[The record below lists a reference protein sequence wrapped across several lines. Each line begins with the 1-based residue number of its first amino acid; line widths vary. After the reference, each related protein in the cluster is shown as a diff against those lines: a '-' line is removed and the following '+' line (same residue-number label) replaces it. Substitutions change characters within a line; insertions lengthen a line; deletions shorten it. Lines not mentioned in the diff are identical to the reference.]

1 MSHIMELLFDKIGEN
16 YFGFR
21 ANGPFAT
28 EIFLENPYVPR
39 KSPRIDHS
47 DTNTEKVLGPDSCP
61 RDLTDGRLG
70 RISSLL
76 LRVIA
81 RRQPTPLD
89 EPIIGPTLSGV
100 EKTIIATVE
109 ALGSAAPCQIT
120 AATKI
125 SRATVTRGLSR
136 LAHEGVLRREGATR
150 GIRYC
155 SVRNQKT

>member
-1 MSHIMELLFDKIGEN
+1 MELLFDKIGEN

-21 ANGPFAT
+21 ANTPFGT
-28 EIFLENPYVPR
+28 EIFLENPYVHR
-39 KSPRIDHS
+39 KSPSIERPEL
-47 DTNTEKVLGPDSCP
+47 NTDQVLGSASCP
-61 RDLTDGRLG
+61 RDFPNGRLD

-81 RRQPTPLD
+81 RQEPTPQD
-89 EPIIGPTLSGV
+89 EFVVGLTLSGV
-100 EKTIIATVE
+100 EKSIMATVE
-109 ALGSAAPCQIT
+109 ALGSAAPCQIA

-136 LAHEGVLRREGATR
+136 LANEGVLRREGATR

>member
-1 MSHIMELLFDKIGEN
+1 MELLFDKIGGN

-21 ANGPFAT
+21 ANTPFET
-28 EIFLENPYVPR
+28 EIFLENPYVHR
-39 KSPRIDHS
+39 KSPSIERPEL
-47 DTNTEKVLGPDSCP
+47 NTDQVLGSDSCL
-61 RDLTDGRLG
+61 RDLPNGRLD

-100 EKTIIATVE
+100 EKSIIATVE

-150 GIRYC
+150 AIRYC